1 MTRVFI
7 WRAARLLSAS
17 LVIAAAL
24 AWGAPHAFARGA
36 PQGPAQ
42 QPSVTSA
49 PAPQAEA
56 SAPAD
61 EPLYTEFKGLKLG
74 ASQSEARKL
83 LGPPQEKDKTQDFFV
98 FSDRERARVYYDD
111 KGSVSA
117 IIVTYIGKSSD
128 APTPKAVLGTDV
140 EAKQDG
146 SMYKMVNYPK
156 AGYWVAYSRTAGDE
170 PLTIIVSRNGWARSR
185 QGHALDL
192 TGLNAVHLQPAGA
205 QGLGDRVGDL
215 GRRPVL
221 GGESDENS
229 GHACTIAAHPR
240 PDIRAKS

>member
-1 MTRVFI
+1 MARVFI

-17 LVIAAAL
+17 LVFAAAL
-24 AWGAPHAFARGA
+24 AWGAPRTIGQEV
-36 PQGPAQ
+36 PQQPAQ
-42 QPSVTSA
+42 QP
-49 PAPQAEA
+49 EA

-61 EPLYTEFKGLKLG
+61 EPLYAEFKGLKLG

-83 LGPPQEKDKTQDFFV
+83 LGNPQEKDKTQDFFV

-117 IIVTYIGKSSD
+117 IIVTYIGKLAA
-128 APTPKAVLGTDV
+128 APPPKAVLGSDV

-170 PLTIIVSRNGWARSR
+170 PLTIITMQRTN
-185 QGHALDL
+185 
-192 TGLNAVHLQPAGA
+192 
-205 QGLGDRVGDL
+205 
-215 GRRPVL
+215 
-221 GGESDENS
+221 
-229 GHACTIAAHPR
+229 
-240 PDIRAKS
+240 